1 MADRMERFGGFA
13 DADGKFFKALA
24 KKNQREWFQAH
35 KAECE
40 EGWSAPLVEW
50 LAFATA

>member
-1 MADRMERFGGFA
+1 MERFGGFA

-35 KAECE
+35 KAEFE